1 MPGCA
6 RGIRGDSLSP
16 GGFGGR
22 AGLAIIGRRAVLL
35 RGRAMTEAV
44 LDDVAELPDVD
55 GYDDID
61 FVEVDGDI
69 ELIGLDD

>member
-1 MPGCA
+1 M
-6 RGIRGDSLSP
+6 
-16 GGFGGR
+16 
-22 AGLAIIGRRAVLL
+22 
-35 RGRAMTEAV
+35 RGRAMAEAV

>member
-1 MPGCA
+1 M
-6 RGIRGDSLSP
+6 
-16 GGFGGR
+16 
-22 AGLAIIGRRAVLL
+22 